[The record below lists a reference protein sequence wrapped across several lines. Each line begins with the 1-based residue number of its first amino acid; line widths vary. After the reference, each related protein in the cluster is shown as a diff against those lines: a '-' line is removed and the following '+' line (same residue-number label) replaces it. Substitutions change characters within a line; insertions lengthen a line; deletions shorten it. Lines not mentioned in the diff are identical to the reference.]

1 MGESGT
7 AKVCPYCE
15 GKGYVS
21 VTVDLP
27 PDDNPR
33 EELSRTTWVRK
44 SCPLCDGRGRIS
56 SNDESPNSQTVPIFR
71 QTADVS
77 AVTLTPSCWM

>member
-21 VTVDLP
+21 VAVDLP
-27 PDDNPR
+27 PDDDLR
-33 EELSRTTWVRK
+33 KELNRTTWVRRP
-44 SCPLCDGRGRIS
+44 CPLCDGKGHIS
-56 SNDESPNSQTVPIFR
+56 GDNSIPPLANRAGI
-71 QTADVS
+71 S
-77 AVTLTPSCWM
+77 ANCRPFGTGSLPT